1 MGFDGCNKKNSMKV
15 SVVIPTLNRPARVKE
30 LLGSLKGSSVL
41 PDEVCI
47 VEQGDVKALNSVMSD
62 FRKIFNINVIHQAEK
77 STAVARNTGVK
88 NTSGDI
94 TIFLDDDM
102 LIDSD
107 YIAITKK
114 YLKEH
119 PSINGI
125 AGLYNKDEKTWTL
138 KRVIGVFFG
147 VYSWKMRNIVLPS
160 GAYDYIRGQNL
171 DYEQTVEWLPSC
183 NLVLRSRIFNEFQ
196 FNDQFKRWSFGED
209 AMLTYQIHK
218 KYPHTLKY
226 LPNLEVVHN
235 EGKEDKMVPLEV
247 IRMKI
252 IYRYIFWKQEVSKD
266 RTFNTFAFLWSQVG
280 LSVLELMHR
289 PRVDTLKTQCEC
301 YAFLYSNRKQI
312 TNESSD
318 YNSFVFTN
326 YYL

>member
-1 MGFDGCNKKNSMKV
+1 MKV

-30 LLGSLKGSSVL
+30 LLESLKDSSVL

-47 VEQGDVKALNSVMSD
+47 VEQGNVKATDSVVSD
-62 FRKIFNINVIHQAEK
+62 FRIIFNINVIHQAEK
-77 STAVARNTGVK
+77 STAVARNNGVK

-114 YLKEH
+114 FLKEN
-119 PSINGI
+119 PTINGI
-125 AGLYNKDEKTWTL
+125 AGLYNKDEKTWTF
-138 KRVIGVFFG
+138 KRAIGVCFG

-160 GAYDYIRGQNL
+160 GSYDYIRGKNL
-171 DYEQTVEWLPSC
+171 DHEQTVEWLPSC

-252 IYRYIFWKQEVSKD
+252 IYRYIFWKQEVYGKNPIS
-266 RTFNTFAFLWSQVG
+266 TFAYLWSQIG
-280 LSVLELMHR
+280 LAGLELMQHR
-289 PRVDTLKTQCEC
+289 SIIALKTIFQSHFYVLINKKAIIAGTVDCNK
-301 YAFLYSNRKQI
+301 YIFRKK
-312 TNESSD
+312 
-318 YNSFVFTN
+318 V
-326 YYL
+326 